1 MQTILQAKARE
12 KLFDIQRK
20 PLPLEPSSLLREA
33 NRRRAFLSVGN
44 LSELYDS
51 VDGYGQ
57 PFLPVMMH
65 LYLEWEFQHTLWDVL
80 FICVYFC
87 LDSSGLGAH
96 SKLSPNKSSSN
107 LMTRTMSGPATSE
120 TSLPVDRPMR
130 LSEIHVA
137 AEHALKQTIS
147 DPDFMTSLSSPEEFE
162 VLYLFSHSSS

>member
-65 LYLEWEFQHTLWDVL
+65 LYLEWEFQHKLWDVL
-80 FICVYFC
+80 FIYVYIFVW
-87 LDSSGLGAH
+87 
-96 SKLSPNKSSSN
+96 
-107 LMTRTMSGPATSE
+107 T
-120 TSLPVDRPMR
+120 VQ
-130 LSEIHVA
+130 V
-137 AEHALKQTIS
+137 
-147 DPDFMTSLSSPEEFE
+147 
-162 VLYLFSHSSS
+162 